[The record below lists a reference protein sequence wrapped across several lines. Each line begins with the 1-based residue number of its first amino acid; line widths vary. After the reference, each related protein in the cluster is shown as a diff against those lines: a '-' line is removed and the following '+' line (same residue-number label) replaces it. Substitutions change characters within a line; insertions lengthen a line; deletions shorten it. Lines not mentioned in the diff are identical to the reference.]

1 PRQPKGKVKA
11 ESVFEITIFSDG
23 LGERFARGA
32 NTLPFALPPQR
43 AKTARRGP
51 RRLRRMGHPAFCKV
65 TAKDTSRSLRDDNQ
79 KTCNSNGKENGGLRC
94 AAHDEAVSSFGRDGA
109 FLGWRWEGGSVS

>member
-1 PRQPKGKVKA
+1 MRPSRTWGTRARATAGKVGAERSDGLWPGDFFGILHCVQDDVQTFNTKGIHSRQPKGKAKA

-51 RRLRRMGHPAFCKV
+51 RRLRRMGHPAF
-65 TAKDTSRSLRDDNQ
+65 
-79 KTCNSNGKENGGLRC
+79 
-94 AAHDEAVSSFGRDGA
+94 
-109 FLGWRWEGGSVS
+109 